1 MGTLSVEA
9 NNNHR
14 GGRVCSKTG
23 YHGDTAGS
31 APWHRLVGT
40 LVLGCLLALL
50 RLLRSGSSSARKI
63 EVLPLERKGEPNLA
77 DCSTTPIDPPTAPN
91 GVTKSARL
99 PMQSHTQL
107 RLAIVLTLVCYGQT
121 SSFDAVG
128 VVYEYDVPQCGTPV
142 RGEWMLS
149 PQLATQMKSA
159 ADRCFC
165 YKPCTGSG
173 HGYGNGTLLRFYA
186 SMPATGKRRACR
198 GSLCMRMT
206 CLGHSSRWERTCSRF

>member
-50 RLLRSGSSSARKI
+50 RLLRSGSSSARKAGKKKRAKKI

-77 DCSTTPIDPPTAPN
+77 DCSTTPIDPPVP
-91 GVTKSARL
+91 GRL
-99 PMQSHTQL
+99 PKEKP
-107 RLAIVLTLVCYGQT
+107 AP
-121 SSFDAVG
+121 AV
-128 VVYEYDVPQCGTPV
+128 
-142 RGEWMLS
+142 
-149 PQLATQMKSA
+149 SA
-159 ADRCFC
+159 
-165 YKPCTGSG
+165 
-173 HGYGNGTLLRFYA
+173 
-186 SMPATGKRRACR
+186 
-198 GSLCMRMT
+198 
-206 CLGHSSRWERTCSRF
+206 